1 MMKTFKIILFNL
13 LISSVGVFAQSNSN
27 YMPRNYGVNRDVGRS
42 YSGPSKPSPEAIEK
56 ERTERIEKF
65 VAKLKTD
72 LTLDELQVIA
82 IRNEITSNS
91 KNIDIVLKKE
101 TSEEEKTNEVKAL
114 MDKSE
119 MVINSY
125 LNKEQKEKYKA
136 FMEELNNPKK
146 GKKDKKKEKKTEE

>member
-1 MMKTFKIILFNL
+1 MKIFKIIFFSL
-13 LISSVGVFAQSNSN
+13 LISSFGVFAQTNGN
-27 YMPRNYGVNRDVGRS
+27 YMPRNYGVNRDVARS
-42 YSGPSKPSPEAIEK
+42 YSGPTKPTQEEIEK
-56 ERTERIEKF
+56 GRTEKIEKIMT
-65 VAKLKTD
+65 KLKND

-119 MVINSY
+119 MTINSY

-136 FMEELNNPKK
+136 FMEEFNNPKK
-146 GKKDKKKEKKTEE
+146 DKKDKKKEKKTEE